1 MPLSPLGIVRSSHAR
16 ADTRIIVAYG
26 TAGGLA
32 YHGQSQRRAA
42 SIDLFGQGSGTLG
55 DLFGLLRADP
65 TIERARLLVPSYE
78 MPVPCVSDSSPRE
91 MSGMVGS
98 GSAVGTAQV
107 LANDCPDD
115 DDGVCELT
123 MGYSLI
129 PHHAAAPAP
138 DEPTA

>member
-1 MPLSPLGIVRSSHAR
+1 M
-16 ADTRIIVAYG
+16 AYG

-98 GSAVGTAQV
+98 GDAVGTAQV

-115 DDGVCELT
+115 DDGVCDDGLQ
-123 MGYSLI
+123 L
-129 PHHAAAPAP
+129 
-138 DEPTA
+138 DPTPRRSACAR